1 MIQQLPNFEDD
12 RRWQSAL
19 SKNWP
24 DINNNDATTCQN
36 TNIWAISLNHRPQ
49 IPC

>member
-24 DINNNDATTCQN
+24 KTSTTLMQQPVK
-36 TNIWAISLNHRPQ
+36 TQ
-49 IPC
+49 IFGQFH